1 MSSLSPAHYDRVQKD
16 LLHVSLRQVTE
27 DPEPGQLAN
36 LARRAASFKKNRQD
50 LDNHRLRK
58 AAERV
63 AADKR
68 KDEELRVKLNS
79 VAGKS
84 QCLSITSPVL
94 ICPVDTR
101 SRPQLQAAQE
111 VTSGVAGRLGADRR
125 TMKQAGQTPRCGQF
139 SLTRRTVPPQARTSR
154 TVQQVASGKSVH
166 VAMVAGLIFR

>member
-58 AAERV
+58 AAERI

-68 KDEELRVKLNS
+68 KDDALRVKLNS
-79 VAGKS
+79 VAGMF
-84 QCLSITSPVL
+84 CRPNTSSLIL
-94 ICPVDTR
+94 ICPVDTG
-101 SRPQLQAAQE
+101 SRPRPQAAQDA
-111 VTSGVAGRLGADRR
+111 SGFTRRLGGDKGKLRGLR
-125 TMKQAGQTPRCGQF
+125 K
-139 SLTRRTVPPQARTSR
+139 PQEA
-154 TVQQVASGKSVH
+154 VN
-166 VAMVAGLIFR
+166 FR

>member
-1 MSSLSPAHYDRVQKD
+1 MSSISPAHYDRVQKD

-58 AAERV
+58 AAERI

-68 KDEELRVKLNS
+68 KDDALRVKLNS
-79 VAGKS
+79 VAGKFCRPS
-84 QCLSITSPVL
+84 TSSLML

-101 SRPQLQAAQE
+101 SRPTLEVAQD
-111 VTSGVAGRLGADRR
+111 VTSGRRPGADKCTTRN
-125 TMKQAGQTPRCGQF
+125 ACQTPRQGRF
-139 SLTRRTVPPQARTSR
+139 SLTRRTVPPRARPSW
-154 TVQQVASGKSVH
+154 TVQQAAPGKSVYR
-166 VAMVAGLIFR
+166 AMIAKLIV